1 MAIIKRKRGS
11 VIYLIDKIYVG
22 FKDGKRQY
30 KEEALGHYDENGNF
44 IASKGRNLDNLPA
57 EIKQIT
63 KTITEFRVVEK
74 SEPDRQKAEKPD
86 EQLPAETV
94 TPEVLP
100 PKSEAERHEE
110 ELRAKIMNDYPDL
123 DYRPEDFEIFTK
135 IRQGTATNKLTKIDS
150 HKKKPDT
157 DIATG
162 LAKIKQ
168 KDFEV
173 AILNNTKI
181 QGLRQSAHQLL
192 DALTEV
198 FTEQGGEKSPKIT
211 LSLKDYMKKRGFK
224 NEKEA
229 RKQVKEDLETLSS
242 IKLSFTQKLRGG
254 ESKEYFNL
262 ALLGSH
268 GIKNGII
275 TVYLDTAFCTLLTGY
290 NIMPYPRLLWE
301 LSERINPNSFY
312 FLRKIS
318 EHKNMNFDDRNANV
332 ISVMTLLNA
341 TPNIPSYEEVMK
353 TNGKQ
358 LTQRIIEPFER
369 DMDALIEV
377 ISWIYCH
384 SNGAELTDEELRNMN
399 YEIFIKLYVKI
410 YWTLYPDETERLE
423 KKAEYHKK
431 AKKSRKTTKKTSNN
445 SN

>member
-1 MAIIKRKRGS
+1 MAIITKIINGTK
-11 VIYLIDKIYVG
+11 YLYEKT
-22 FKDGKRQY
+22 FKDGKQ
-30 KEEALGHYDENGNF
+30 KWKVLGHLDENGNF
-44 IASKGRNLDNLPA
+44 IASKGRKLDNLPA

-74 SEPDRQKAEKPD
+74 KEEKPED
-86 EQLPAETV
+86 QLPVETV
-94 TPEVLP
+94 IPEVFP
-100 PKSEAERHEE
+100 PKSEKERHEE
-110 ELRAKIMNDYPDL
+110 ELRAKVMNDYPDL

-211 LSLKDYMKKRGFK
+211 LSLKDYMKKRRF
-224 NEKEA
+224 NDEKAA
-229 RKQVKEDLETLSS
+229 RQQVKEDLETLSS

-275 TVYLDTAFCTLLTGY
+275 TVYLDTAFCTLLSGY
-290 NIMPYPRLLWE
+290 NIMPYPRLLWK

-353 TNGKQ
+353 TGQ
-358 LTQRIIEPFER
+358 HLAQRIIEPFER

-431 AKKSRKTTKKTSNN
+431 TKKSSKTTKKTSNN
-445 SN
+445 SK

>member
-1 MAIIKRKRGS
+1 MAIIKRKRGN
-11 VIYLIDKIYVG
+11 VIYIYEKKYAG
-22 FKDGKRQY
+22 IKDGKKRWN
-30 KEEALGHYDENGNF
+30 EEVLGHIDENGNF
-44 IASKGRNLDNLPA
+44 VASKGRKLDNLPA

-74 SEPDRQKAEKPD
+74 EEKPED
-86 EQLPAETV
+86 QLPVETV
-94 TPEVLP
+94 IPEVLP
-100 PKSEAERHEE
+100 PKSEAKRHEE
-110 ELRAKIMNDYPDL
+110 ELRAKVMNDYPDL

-150 HKKKPDT
+150 HKKKPDV

-211 LSLKDYMKKRGFK
+211 LSLKDYMKKRRF
-224 NEKEA
+224 NDEKAA
-229 RKQVKEDLETLSS
+229 RQQVKEDLETLSS

-275 TVYLDTAFCTLLTGY
+275 TVYLDTAFCTLLSGY
-290 NIMPYPRLLWE
+290 NIMPYPRLLWK

-332 ISVMTLLNA
+332 ISVVTLLNA

-358 LTQRIIEPFER
+358 LTQRIIDPFER

-377 ISWIYCH
+377 ISWVYCH

-431 AKKSRKTTKKTSNN
+431 PKKSSKTTKKTSNKAN
-445 SN
+445 

>member
-150 HKKKPDT
+150 HKKKPDV

-198 FTEQGGEKSPKIT
+198 FTEQGGEKAQI
-211 LSLKDYMKKRGFK
+211 
-224 NEKEA
+224 
-229 RKQVKEDLETLSS
+229 
-242 IKLSFTQKLRGG
+242 
-254 ESKEYFNL
+254 
-262 ALLGSH
+262 
-268 GIKNGII
+268 
-275 TVYLDTAFCTLLTGY
+275 
-290 NIMPYPRLLWE
+290 
-301 LSERINPNSFY
+301 
-312 FLRKIS
+312 
-318 EHKNMNFDDRNANV
+318 
-332 ISVMTLLNA
+332 
-341 TPNIPSYEEVMK
+341 
-353 TNGKQ
+353 
-358 LTQRIIEPFER
+358 QR
-369 DMDALIEV
+369 
-377 ISWIYCH
+377 
-384 SNGAELTDEELRNMN
+384 
-399 YEIFIKLYVKI
+399 
-410 YWTLYPDETERLE
+410 
-423 KKAEYHKK
+423 
-431 AKKSRKTTKKTSNN
+431 
-445 SN
+445 

>member
-1 MAIIKRKRGS
+1 MAIIKRKRGN
-11 VIYLIDKIYVG
+11 VIYIYEKKYAG
-22 FKDGKRQY
+22 IKDGKKQWN
-30 KEEALGHYDENGNF
+30 EEVLGHIDENGNF
-44 IASKGRNLDNLPA
+44 VASKGRNLDNLPA

-74 SEPDRQKAEKPD
+74 EEKPED
-86 EQLPAETV
+86 QLPVETV
-94 TPEVLP
+94 IPEVLP
-100 PKSEAERHEE
+100 PKSEAKRHEE
-110 ELRAKIMNDYPDL
+110 ELRAKVMNDYPDL

-150 HKKKPDT
+150 HKKKPDV

-211 LSLKDYMKKRGFK
+211 LSLKDYMKKRRF
-224 NEKEA
+224 NDEKAA
-229 RKQVKEDLETLSS
+229 RQQVKEDLETLSS

-275 TVYLDTAFCTLLTGY
+275 TVYLDTAFCTLLSGY
-290 NIMPYPRLLWE
+290 NIMPYPRLLWK

-332 ISVMTLLNA
+332 ISVVTLLNA
-341 TPNIPSYEEVMK
+341 TPNIPSYKEVMK

-358 LTQRIIEPFER
+358 LTQRIIDPFER

-377 ISWIYCH
+377 ISWVYCH

-431 AKKSRKTTKKTSNN
+431 PKKSSKTTKNTSNKAN
-445 SN
+445 